1 MGVGGSLHNEPYQ
14 KRSVMERGCRVSIQ
28 PSNDAHTP
36 LLSVKRA
43 GRGVGRGSEHFQ
55 APSHRLRQGFAGCL
69 FLYWEAETHHILS
82 HICSIHLLRDITRVL
97 GLRAS
102 LSSPLQLEYQ
112 IMNSQFQQE
121 AVRTKCPF
129 KFELITNNLRL
140 DSGEL

>member
-1 MGVGGSLHNEPYQ
+1 MHNEPYQ

-36 LLSVKRA
+36 LLGVKRA

-55 APSHRLRQGFAGCL
+55 APSRGSTGAPLAASSHR
-69 FLYWEAETHHILS
+69 EAETRHILS
-82 HICSIHLLRDITRVL
+82 HMCSYVSDITRVL

-102 LSSPLQLEYQ
+102 LSSPPQLEYQ
-112 IMNSQFQQE
+112 IMNSQVQQD
-121 AVRTKCPF
+121 AIRTKCPF
-129 KFELITNNLRL
+129 KFELITNNLRP